1 MKHELKQLMYKVSTL
16 LEGEEIS
23 LLFQDIKSDISNQI
37 MNTKPTEN
45 EKREELYYMSYG
57 ITLLERK
64 MTELSNIANEQE
76 NN

>member
-1 MKHELKQLMYKVSTL
+1 MKHELGQLMYKVSQL

-23 LLFQDIKSDISNQI
+23 LLFSDIKHDISNKI
-37 MNTKPTEN
+37 MTTKPE
-45 EKREELYYMSYG
+45 ESDKREELYFMSYG

-64 MTELSNIANEQE
+64 MTELSNDYSQE